1 MKKFAIRYLM
11 LALIGTTGI
20 LSVANNTNPIQPT
33 KSKTQMTQFD
43 YIKQLISW
51 SLGSNTCNI
60 LEETLPSPETTEINN
75 AIKRGDAAL
84 LAQYFNTAIEIA
96 IPNNEGTYSKVQAQ
110 MILSMFFD
118 KYPAKSFV
126 VMQEGSSP
134 NNTNFVIGTYTTL
147 NGKSFRVYYVT
158 KKVGN
163 KELIQHLEFE
173 LK

>member
-1 MKKFAIRYLM
+1 MKKFAIRSLI
-11 LALIGTTGI
+11 LAMICTTCTM
-20 LSVANNTNPIQPT
+20 SFASKTNPIRPA
-33 KSKTQMTQFD
+33 KSKAQATQFD

-51 SLGSNTCNI
+51 SLGSNQCI
-60 LEETLPSPETTEINN
+60 PIEEIIPAPETTEINN
-75 AIKRGDAAL
+75 AIKKGNASE

-118 KYPAKSFV
+118 KYPVKSFI
-126 VMQEGSSP
+126 VMQEGSSA
-134 NNTNFVIGTYTTL
+134 NNTNFVIGTYITL
-147 NGKSFRVYYVT
+147 TSKNFRVYYVT

>member
-1 MKKFAIRYLM
+1 MKKN
-11 LALIGTTGI
+11 LIQSLILVILCTTCT
-20 LSVANNTNPIQPT
+20 LSSASTSNPSQPL
-33 KSKTQMTQFD
+33 KSKTQATEFD

-51 SLGSNTCNI
+51 SLGSNQCPAF
-60 LEETLPSPETTEINN
+60 EEAPTPETVEINN
-75 AIKRGDAAL
+75 AIKRGNASDL
-84 LAQYFNTAIEIA
+84 SQYFNTAIEISL
-96 IPNNEGTYSKVQAQ
+96 PNNEGTYSKVQAQ

-118 KYPAKSFV
+118 KYPAKSFI

-147 NGKSFRVYYVT
+147 TNKNFRVYYVT

>member
-1 MKKFAIRYLM
+1 MKKFVIRYLV
-11 LALIGTTGI
+11 LVLLGTAGF
-20 LSVANNTNPIQPT
+20 LSVANNSNPIQPV

-43 YIKQLISW
+43 YIKQLISL
-51 SLGSNTCNI
+51 SLGTGSCNF
-60 LEETLPSPETTEINN
+60 LDEAVPSPETAEINS
-75 AIKRGDAAL
+75 AIKKGDATM

-96 IPNNEGTYSKVQAQ
+96 LPNNEGTYSKVQAQ

-147 NGKSFRVYYVT
+147 NNKSFRVYYVT